1 MEARHGDLTRTWP
14 RPGTRRDSLGD
25 LRIMLVSG
33 ALAVLAGALAGLPLA
48 LALGVLTAICL
59 FALVAARPVAG
70 SYLLLAAT
78 PLLVGVDRGQL
89 VPLLRPSEV
98 LALVVGAAVVARLL
112 FELASGA
119 SLRPRVAPLDAVV
132 LALVLAGSVLPLVWM
147 FARGREIAQEDL
159 LYALWLWKY
168 FAGYVIVRVTVRE
181 ERQVRVC
188 LWIALAASALVGTI
202 GILEALGLLGLPELL
217 ARYYT
222 PDGPGT
228 AVEARASS
236 TTGSPFAL
244 SDLMLFSLAI
254 AAGWYLRVG
263 TRRLLMAALS
273 VVFVFGLIASGS
285 ASGLV
290 GLAAGVVGLG
300 LITRRLGRVALVAA
314 PLTALAGVA
323 LKPVID
329 AKLANLDPV
338 TGLPHSWV
346 GRLDNLQTF
355 FWPEIARDGNW
366 LTGVRLAARV
376 RAPETWRDW
385 VYIESGYTWL
395 VWTGGVVLLVAFLVF
410 VLVGL
415 RTVARVARERDD
427 AVGVAAIASFACL
440 CMLTVLMLLDA
451 HLILRAAADLNF
463 ALLALAL
470 VGYRPGS
477 RDRGDRVPVS
487 WVRRA

>member
-1 MEARHGDLTRTWP
+1 MEAHYRNLTPTWARSAPQWDWPGDALIV
-14 RPGTRRDSLGD
+14 GAA
-25 LRIMLVSG
+25 G
-33 ALAVLAGALAGLPLA
+33 ALAVLAGALAGLPLG
-48 LALGVLTAICL
+48 LALGVLTAIGL
-59 FALVAARPVAG
+59 FALVAARPVTG

-119 SLRPRVAPLDAVV
+119 SLRPRFARLDAVV
-132 LALVLAGSVLPLVWM
+132 LALVLAGSVVPLVWM
-147 FARGREIAQEDL
+147 FARGRDISQDDL

-181 ERQVRVC
+181 ERQVRAC
-188 LWIALAASALVGTI
+188 LWIVLAASAVVGAI
-202 GILEALGLLGLPELL
+202 GILEAYGLLGLPELL

-222 PDGPGT
+222 PDRPGT
-228 AVEARASS
+228 PLEARASS

-244 SDLMLFSLAI
+244 SDLMLYSLAI
-254 AAGWYLRVG
+254 AAGWYMRVG
-263 TRRLLMAALS
+263 TRRLLVAALS
-273 VVFVFGLIASGS
+273 VVFAFGLIASGS

-290 GLAAGVVGLG
+290 GLVAGVVGLG

-314 PLTALAGVA
+314 PLTVLAGVA

-329 AKLANLDPV
+329 AKFARLDPV
-338 TGLPHSWV
+338 TGLPNSWG

-366 LTGVRLAARV
+366 LTGVQLEARV
-376 RAPETWRDW
+376 PSPEAYLQW

-395 VWTGGVVLLVAFLVF
+395 VWSGGVGLLVAFLVF

-415 RTVARVARERDD
+415 GSVARAARERDD

-477 RDRGDRVPVS
+477 RERRVRMPVRS
-487 WVRRA
+487 VPRA